1 MSTRNFKRNFF
12 IVAGADAVKRI
23 AEWIKQKFYTKAEI
37 DDMLSA
43 GMKYKVVNELPATG
57 EAGTFYLVPKQSA
70 GTGDVYDEWIWLPT
84 RGTVTAHF
92 EHIGSTEIDLSNY
105 YTKTE
110 ADDLLDDKVDK
121 VAGKGLSTEDYT
133 TAEKTKL
140 AGVEAGAEVNVQS
153 DWNQSDSTK
162 DDYIKNKPTLRQ
174 PSADGTA
181 GQYLKS
187 NGSGNA
193 PSWET
198 MDTAPTANS
207 TKAVTSGGVKTAL
220 DGKQASVT
228 ITTNAN
234 TPTDNDTVIMQDS
247 GNTGTTSFLRR
258 KLSTLWDYIKGKAD
272 GVYVPFEWIVT
283 NNDNFSG
290 SGGKHLYNLKID
302 DGFFGANKRW
312 SVTRE
317 IFDIESGELV
327 TTQNVSQLFDGNF
340 ERLFTHPIEGE
351 KEVITI
357 TPASG
362 ATSLKTYFSGKICLH
377 FYNIKEPLSATLK
390 ISVKDTPTTFQT
402 YSFAPYRGKIW
413 CSENFNLVYP
423 HTVIVEIIGK
433 SYTGDGQ
440 WVATSLTEMS
450 YFGTRNTIG
459 DESALVKHEIAQE
472 MFGNLTA
479 PKFITKGGTSSQYLR
494 GDGSLTTLSTSPTSG
509 SGLPITSGAVY
520 TALGSK
526 QNKFLTFDVPD
537 NAGFATLTLISDIT
551 ESLSTPSWTGHG
563 IIGFMYGWRA
573 GNISGSTAQRITCWG
588 NHDTSYVKLQTDNNN
603 NNALKPL
610 LVYYNSRYYLALKK
624 NKRSGMTHYFIGY
637 SQNLLSTYINL
648 YANSNESKWYSD
660 SGRTTEVTF
669 TITKD
674 YSRYEGGY
682 LDFMGNSSQVVL
694 GTGELKTIDSSV
706 ASGSSNLVT
715 SGAVYTAIN
724 SIDTSGKVNLQP
736 DFTASQIDYSA
747 GNVGKW
753 QKVLRFPEGADLV
766 INMKKTAMGSDAT
779 STLWF
784 SSSSMGDSY
793 TSLFGN
799 HSVRF
804 VHDGGYVF
812 LVLACASSTNEPIE
826 SYTFQIAH
834 SSVPMS
840 DIVAVTDASPI
851 TATPKEPNIVY
862 RAPITTG
869 AVSFNVTSGAGSV
882 YMSGHNDFLGNMT
895 SEASNGVVVTMS
907 GATEGQIYRFVFTR
921 NITGGVTF
929 KQSNVAYCTIQGDV
943 NAGDTITLTAV
954 SNTADGWLYEQE
966 SAGIKSSD
974 GSINVEYDG
983 GIADLSINIPPDV
996 VRNNEWTSSVGHKV
1010 IAIGDGAS
1018 ADTVS
1023 NNVAIGKEA
1032 DASGNSAVCV
1042 GGNSE
1047 ASGNYSS
1054 SFGYNAEASAFGAVA
1069 IGGNAVANGSGAVAI
1084 GGNQPSQTTISA
1096 GYSVA
1101 IGGRAIAPSN
1111 SVAIGHNANGGT
1123 GSYGTTIGKDAES
1136 SGSNT
1141 CAVGYGAKAQNTNA
1155 IAVGS
1160 FANANQMKGEYG
1172 KHELVQFKVN
1182 DESKKVY
1189 TSSTAETIS
1198 IEITGIGTF
1207 AGIDIPANNMLF
1219 VLSEELEFA
1228 NELLFEVDGIMKQKQ
1243 SFSSSA
1249 LNYILSGSKIALGSS
1264 GLYAYKFS
1272 CGNIDYSDINSSA
1285 NAYFFA
1291 TSGNSYDRIN
1301 GISIGRRGVSIG
1313 SESIAIGVGATS
1325 IRDGQI
1331 VVGRFNAESGTDLM
1345 QVGNGTESNRKNI
1358 LTIDSNERLNVS
1370 AYVGGTQTIDMNQQ
1384 TGSLGNIT
1392 KSIYRIRWDDTGTI
1406 NLTLGTGGCV
1416 EGQRVTIFAETNDV
1430 QIRFTSYL
1438 IPEGQFADFMFIAGA
1453 WRPYSGI
1460 GRVPTA

>member
-57 EAGTFYLVPKQSA
+57 ETGTFYIVPKQSA
-70 GTGDVYDEWIWLPT
+70 GTGDVYDEYIYVD
-84 RGTVTAHF
+84 GSF

-105 YTKTE
+105 YTKTQ

-121 VAGKGLSTEDYT
+121 VNGKGLSTNDFT
-133 TAEKTKL
+133 TTEKNKL
-140 AGVEAGAEVNVQS
+140 SSIENGAEVNVQS

-174 PSADGTA
+174 PSTDGTA

-198 MDTAPTANS
+198 IDSSPTANS

-234 TPTDNDTVIMQDS
+234 TPTDNDTVIMQDN

-258 KLSTLWDYIKGKAD
+258 KLLTLWEYFKKKPYGEAYLVWGGKNHNANLSPIDANLISEARANRLARYPLQYMKIEDSRDD
-272 GVYVPFEWIVT
+272 GVTWTENT
-283 NNDNFSG
+283 NITDLS
-290 SGGKHLYNLKID
+290 KHI
-302 DGFFGANKRW
+302 
-312 SVTRE
+312 
-317 IFDIESGELV
+317 LV
-327 TTQNVSQLFDGNF
+327 TDCEGN
-340 ERLFTHPIEGE
+340 
-351 KEVITI
+351 
-357 TPASG
+357 ASG
-362 ATSLKTYFSGKICLH
+362 IRIGGSDASHVADEHCKTRITFTTYGVSSSILYARIEKICLWIET
-377 FYNIKEPLSATLK
+377 NGTTGNTCTVLGRLQTDVEADNDVWATLGGPATLGGWSDWNVIQTDFTTYGNQNQKSTQYGQFRLLFECIGHDSVATREGLGIQK
-390 ISVKDTPTTFQT
+390 IRAYGMRCWTAKNSLASYNSFFGIDSSDNATFPANVKASKHITDGGTTSQFVDGTGALQNFANVAKSAVSLNGGKTGFRIIKVDGANYRYLLVLADVTGVYDGTITNKMYGIQGLLFMQRDGSSIYKNLVGRITATASYSSAYANLYTDVLPNEQYGAPCIIKKDGKWLLCLKSGGNNGGYEATSMLFFVRAYELADEPFTKIRVNNDFQT
-402 YSFAPYRGKIW
+402 YYDGGASIDYVKNASRFPLWASF
-413 CSENFNLVYP
+413 
-423 HTVIVEIIGK
+423 
-433 SYTGDGQ
+433 
-440 WVATSLTEMS
+440 
-450 YFGTRNTIG
+450 
-459 DESALVKHEIAQE
+459 
-472 MFGNLTA
+472 
-479 PKFITKGGTSSQYLR
+479 GGT
-494 GDGSLTTLSTSPTSG
+494 
-509 SGLPITSGAVY
+509 A
-520 TALGSK
+520 
-526 QNKFLTFDVPD
+526 
-537 NAGFATLTLISDIT
+537 
-551 ESLSTPSWTGHG
+551 
-563 IIGFMYGWRA
+563 
-573 GNISGSTAQRITCWG
+573 
-588 NHDTSYVKLQTDNNN
+588 
-603 NNALKPL
+603 
-610 LVYYNSRYYLALKK
+610 
-624 NKRSGMTHYFIGY
+624 
-637 SQNLLSTYINL
+637 
-648 YANSNESKWYSD
+648 
-660 SGRTTEVTF
+660 
-669 TITKD
+669 
-674 YSRYEGGY
+674 
-682 LDFMGNSSQVVL
+682 SQVVL

-715 SGAVYTAIN
+715 SGAVATAIAGV
-724 SIDTSGKVNLQP
+724 DLSGKVNLQP

-753 QKVLRFPEGADLV
+753 QKVLRFPEGADLI

-799 HSVRF
+799 NSVRF

-812 LVLACASSTNEPIE
+812 LVLACRKSTNEPIE

-851 TATPKEPNIVY
+851 TATPKEPSIVY

-895 SEASNGVVVTMS
+895 SEATNGVTVTMS

-929 KQSNVAYCTIQGDV
+929 KQSNVAYCTISGDV

-966 SAGIKSSD
+966 SAGIESSD
-974 GSINVEYDG
+974 GSNIIEYNG
-983 GIADLSINIPPDV
+983 STADVRVNWDKLPANV
-996 VRNNEWTSSVGHKV
+996 VRNGAYSSSTGHEN
-1010 IAIGDGAS
+1010 IAIGFAS
-1018 ADTVS
+1018 S
-1023 NNVAIGKEA
+1023 VAPT
-1032 DASGNSAVCV
+1032 S
-1042 GGNSE
+1042 
-1047 ASGNYSS
+1047 Y
-1054 SFGYNAEASAFGAVA
+1054 
-1069 IGGNAVANGSGAVAI
+1069 SGAVAI
-1084 GGNQPSQTTISA
+1084 GKSTTSSGNFSIVVGCFSNADNGGMAFGSQAHANGSSSLAVGSNVTANDSSSMAIGTHAESEGFQSIAIGPYASTKNISA
-1096 GYSVA
+1096 L
-1101 IGGRAIAPSN
+1101 
-1111 SVAIGHNANGGT
+1111 
-1123 GSYGTTIGKDAES
+1123 
-1136 SGSNT
+1136 
-1141 CAVGYGAKAQNTNA
+1141 AVGYNAKA
-1155 IAVGS
+1155 
-1160 FANANQMKGEYG
+1160 NQLRGGYG
-1172 KHELVQFKVN
+1172 KHELISFKVN
-1182 DESKKVY
+1182 DVSKKVH

-1207 AGIDIPANNMLF
+1207 TGIDIPTDYMLF
-1219 VLSEELEFA
+1219 VLNEELEFA
-1228 NELLFEVDGIMKQKQ
+1228 NELLYEVDGVVKQKQ
-1243 SFSSSA
+1243 NFSSSA
-1249 LNYILSGSKIALGSS
+1249 WNYITVSRKTALGSS
-1264 GLYAYKFS
+1264 GYYAYIFPSKY
-1272 CGNIDYSDINSSA
+1272 IDYTDINTST

-1291 TSGNSYDRIN
+1291 TSGDSYNRRYN
-1301 GISIGRRGVSIG
+1301 GISIGSSTTSIG
-1313 SESIAIGVGATS
+1313 SGSIAIGDGATS
-1325 IRDGQI
+1325 IKDGQI
-1331 VVGRFNAESGTDLM
+1331 VLGQFNAESGTDLF
-1345 QVGNGTESNRKNI
+1345 QIGNGTESNRKNI

-1406 NLTLGTGGCV
+1406 NLTLDTGGCV

>member
-1 MSTRNFKRNFF
+1 MSARNFKRNFF

-23 AEWIKQKFYTKAEI
+23 AEWIKEK
-37 DDMLSA
+37 
-43 GMKYKVVNELPATG
+43 
-57 EAGTFYLVPKQSA
+57 
-70 GTGDVYDEWIWLPT
+70 
-84 RGTVTAHF
+84 
-92 EHIGSTEIDLSNY
+92 Y
-105 YTKTE
+105 YTKSDT
-110 ADDLLDDKVDK
+110 DDLLDDKVDK
-121 VAGKGLSTEDYT
+121 VNGKGLSTEDYTTAEKNKLSSIENGAEVNVQSDWNQTNTSADDFIKNKPSVYTKSETDNLLDDKVDKVSGKGLSTEDYT

-140 AGVEAGAEVNVQS
+140 SNIEAGAEVNVQS
-153 DWNQSDSTK
+153 DWNQGDSTK

-187 NGSGNA
+187 NGNGNA

-198 MDTAPTANS
+198 MDSSPTANS
-207 TKAVTSGGVKTAL
+207 TKAVTSGGVFTAL

-234 TPTDNDTVIMQDS
+234 TPTDNDTVIMQDN

-258 KLSTLWDYIKGKAD
+258 KLSTLWTYIKGKAD
-272 GVYVPFEWIVT
+272 GFYVPFGFITT
-283 NNDNFSG
+283 NTDSFG
-290 SGGKHLYNLKID
+290 GGKYLYNEILD
-302 DGFFGANKRW
+302 SLLWGADERFN
-312 SVTRE
+312 VTWNVYN
-317 IFDIESGELV
+317 IESGELV
-327 TTQNVSQLFDGNF
+327 ETKTAKNLFNMSD
-340 ERLFTHPIEGE
+340 EHYSHPVDGE

-357 TPASG
+357 TPKDGSAS
-362 ATSLKTYFSGKICLH
+362 TEIWTYCHGDWLLH
-377 FYNIKEPLSATLK
+377 FYSDKIPQSASLRWKNTSGYGGTWSETINFEPWRGSIWKAT
-390 ISVKDTPTTFQT
+390 IPTLGAVHLNTMEIT
-402 YSFAPYRGKIW
+402 
-413 CSENFNLVYP
+413 
-423 HTVIVEIIGK
+423 IIGK
-433 SYTGDGQ
+433 TNSE
-440 WVATSLTEMS
+440 VAHPGTSLTNIS
-450 YFGTRNTIG
+450 YICNRASLTSV
-459 DESALVKHEIAQE
+459 SAVTKFEVNQE
-472 MFGNLTA
+472 MYGQLTA
-479 PKFITKGGTSSQYLR
+479 KKLITRGGTSSQYLR

-520 TALGSK
+520 TALNNK
-526 QNKFLTFDVPD
+526 QNKFLTFDIPD
-537 NAGFATLTLISDIT
+537 NSGYATLTLISDIT
-551 ESLSTPSWTGHG
+551 ESLSTPNWTGHG

-573 GNISGSTAQRITCWG
+573 GNLSGSTAQRITCWG
-588 NHDTSYVKLQTDNNN
+588 NHDTSYVKLKTDNNN

-624 NKRSGMTHYFIGY
+624 GKRSGMTHYFVGY
-637 SQNLLSTYINL
+637 SANLLSTRINL
-648 YANSNESKWYSD
+648 YANSNETKWYSD

-674 YSRYEGGY
+674 YSRYEGAY
-682 LDFMGNSSQVVL
+682 LDFGGTASQVVL

-715 SGAVYTAIN
+715 SGAVATAIAGV
-724 SIDTSGKVNLQP
+724 DLSGKVNLQP

-766 INMKKTAMGSDAT
+766 INMKKTEMGSDST

-784 SSSSMGDSY
+784 SSSSVGDSY

-812 LVLACASSTNEPIE
+812 LVLACRKSTNEPIE

-840 DIVAVTDASPI
+840 DIVAVTEASPI
-851 TATPKEPNIVY
+851 TATPKEPSIVY
-862 RAPITTG
+862 RAPMTTG

-895 SEASNGVVVTMS
+895 SEATNGVTVTMS

-929 KQSNVAYCTIQGDV
+929 KQSNVAYCTISGDV

-966 SAGIKSSD
+966 SAGIESSD
-974 GSINVEYDG
+974 GSNIIEYNG
-983 GIADLSINIPPDV
+983 STADVRVNWDKLPANV
-996 VRNNEWTSSVGHKV
+996 VRNGAYSSSTGHEN
-1010 IAIGDGAS
+1010 IAIGFAS
-1018 ADTVS
+1018 S
-1023 NNVAIGKEA
+1023 VAPT
-1032 DASGNSAVCV
+1032 S
-1042 GGNSE
+1042 
-1047 ASGNYSS
+1047 Y
-1054 SFGYNAEASAFGAVA
+1054 
-1069 IGGNAVANGSGAVAI
+1069 SGAVAI
-1084 GGNQPSQTTISA
+1084 GNSTTSRGNFSIVVGCFSNA
-1096 GYSVA
+1096 DN
-1101 IGGRAIAPSN
+1101 GGMAFGGQA
-1111 SVAIGHNANGGT
+1111 HANG
-1123 GSYGTTIGKDAES
+1123 S
-1136 SGSNT
+1136 SS
-1141 CAVGYGAKAQNTNA
+1141 

-1160 FANANQMKGEYG
+1160 NVTANDSDSMAIGYHAESEGFQSIAIGPYASTKNNSALALGYNAKANQLRGGYD

-1182 DESKKVY
+1182 GESKKVY

-1207 AGIDIPANNMLF
+1207 AGIDMYANYMLF
-1219 VLSEELEFA
+1219 VLNEELEFA
-1228 NELLFEVDGIMKQKQ
+1228 NELLFEVDGIVKQKQ
-1243 SFSSSA
+1243 DFSSSA
-1249 LNYILSGSKIALGSS
+1249 WNYISVSRMTALGSS
-1264 GLYAYKFS
+1264 GYYAYTFPS
-1272 CGNIDYSDINSSA
+1272 RYIDYSDINTSA

-1291 TSGNSYDRIN
+1291 TSGDSYNNRYS
-1301 GISIGRRGVSIG
+1301 GISIGNSSVSIG
-1313 SESIAIGVGATS
+1313 SGNIAIGYGATS
-1325 IRDGQI
+1325 IKDGQ
-1331 VVGRFNAESGTDLM
+1331 VVIGRFNAESGTDLM
-1345 QVGNGTESNRKNI
+1345 QVGNGTETNRKNI
-1358 LTIDSNERLNVS
+1358 LTIDSNERLKVCS
-1370 AYVGGTQTIDMNQQ
+1370 YVGETQTIDMNQQ
-1384 TGSLGNIT
+1384 TGSIGNIT
-1392 KSIYRIRWDDTGTI
+1392 KSIYRIRWNDTGTV
-1406 NLTLGTGGCV
+1406 NLTLDTGGCV